1 MKQDVSGPTSEVTLS
16 IFGMS
21 CAGCVLNVEKAVQE
35 VPGVVSIK
43 VSLPAN
49 LARVTVQSGV
59 ADLGAIQAAITDL
72 GYRAES
78 QSNDRDRHDQ
88 EREERRRE
96 VRRQGI
102 NVLIAWPLAMV
113 VMLGLFQPMWIFPL
127 FVPDWLHDKWLM
139 LVVTT
144 IIVLGPGWQFFRHS
158 FNGLLRGA
166 TDMNLLYAT
175 GIGAAYVIALINTI
189 WPDAG
194 FGGQGA
200 TFFETAAL
208 LTAFIVLGRYL
219 EAFTRGRASDAIRQL
234 LNLQPKK
241 ARVLYEG
248 EEVEVLADNVAVGD
262 IVVVRPGESIPVDGE
277 VIEGYSV
284 VDESMLTGESVPV
297 EKRPGHSVT
306 GATMNR
312 SGVFRFRATRVGHE
326 TALAQIVKLV
336 EDAQAS
342 KAPIQ
347 RLADLVAGHFIFSV
361 HVLSLLVFLFWFFIG
376 FEAFFQPGGRFIL
389 SPYALAEVGVFG
401 FALLLSITTL
411 VISCPCAVGLATP
424 TAMMAGFAKGTES
437 GILFKGADAVETTT
451 KINAIIFDKTGT
463 LTRGQ
468 PALTDIETL
477 PGWERAEILALAAV
491 AEKGSEHPLGQAIVQ
506 GARAEG
512 LELADADRFEAL
524 TGRGVSAAWRG
535 RDILLGTRRLMKEH
549 LIAVDLLELQAEQME
564 QAGKTAMFMAVDG
577 RPAAVIAVADTLKP
591 HATAAV
597 SRLQQMGIEVWMIT
611 GDNRRTAQAIA
622 RQAGIEQ
629 VLAEVLPGDK
639 AAEVRRLQE
648 KGRKVAMVGDG
659 INDAPALAQADVGLA
674 IGSGTDVAKETGNV
688 ILIRED
694 LREVVSAIEVARAT
708 LRKVRQNLF
717 WAFIYN
723 VVGIP
728 LGMGILYPFTGL
740 VVSPELAALAMVFSS
755 LSVTLNTLMLRRFR
769 TSLQRQRRAQ
779 WPAEAH
785 SEALPEGSTLT
796 V

>member
-1 MKQDVSGPTSEVTLS
+1 MTHETNLTRELS
-16 IFGMS
+16 LSVHGMS
-21 CAGCVLNVEKAVQE
+21 CAACVSKVEKAALA
-35 VPGVVSIK
+35 VPGVSDVK
-43 VSLPAN
+43 VSLTAN
-49 LARVTVQSGV
+49 LARVTHEPTASV
-59 ADLGAIQAAITDL
+59 ADILAAIAGL
-72 GYRAES
+72 GYQAEVTADDAERY
-78 QSNDRDRHDQ
+78 DR
-88 EREERRRE
+88 EREL
-96 VRRQGI
+96 RRQEIRRQKI
-102 NVLIAWPLAMV
+102 NVLIAWPLSMI
-113 VMLGLFQPMWIFPL
+113 VMFGLFQPMWIFPL
-127 FVPDWLHDKWLM
+127 FVPEWMHNKWLM
-139 LVVTT
+139 LVATT
-144 IIVLGPGWQFFRHS
+144 IIVFGPGWQFFTHS
-158 FNGLLRGA
+158 FNGLRRGI

-175 GIGAAYVIALINTI
+175 GIGAAYVIAFINTL

-219 EAFTRGRASDAIRQL
+219 EALTRGRASDAIRRL
-234 LNLQPKK
+234 MHLQPKM
-241 ARVLYEG
+241 ARVLQAN
-248 EEVEVLADNVAVGD
+248 EEVEIPAGSVAVGD
-262 IVVVRPGESIPVDGE
+262 IIVVRPGESIPVDGVVVYGHS
-277 VIEGYSV
+277 VI
-284 VDESMLTGESVPV
+284 DESMLTGESVPV
-297 EKRPGHSVT
+297 EKKPGDSVT

-312 SGVFRFRATRVGHE
+312 SGMFRFRATRVGGD

-347 RLADLVAGHFIFSV
+347 RLADLVAGHFIAGV
-361 HVLSLLVFLFWFFIG
+361 HILSLLVFLFWFFIG
-376 FEAFFQPGGRFIL
+376 YEVFFQPGGRFIL

-437 GILFKGADAVETTT
+437 GILFKGADAVEETT
-451 KINAIIFDKTGT
+451 KVNAIIFDKTGT

-468 PALTDIETL
+468 PALTDVEAL
-477 PGWERAEILALAAV
+477 PGWERAQILTLAAV
-491 AEKGSEHPLGQAIVQ
+491 AEKGSEHPLGQAIVA
-506 GARAEG
+506 GAQAECI
-512 LELADADRFEAL
+512 EPDDADSFEAL
-524 TGRGVSAAWRG
+524 TGRGVRAGWQG
-535 RDILLGTRRLMKEH
+535 QEILLGTRRLMAEAGVK
-549 LIAVDLLELQAEQME
+549 IGRLEPAAEQME

-591 HATAAV
+591 YAV
-597 SRLQQMGIEVWMIT
+597 EAVGRLQQMGIRVWMIT
-611 GDNRRTAQAIA
+611 GDNRRTAEAIA
-622 RQAGIEQ
+622 QQVGIQQ

-648 KGRKVAMVGDG
+648 QGLRVAMVGDG
-659 INDAPALAQADVGLA
+659 INDAPALAQANVGLA
-674 IGSGTDVAKETGNV
+674 IGSGTDVAKETGDV

-740 VVSPELAALAMVFSS
+740 VVSPELAALAMVLSS
-755 LSVTLNTLMLRRFR
+755 LSVTLNTLTLRRFR
-769 TSLQRQRRAQ
+769 TSLQKNYELGIRNYDGQESPVVFQ
-779 WPAEAH
+779 P
-785 SEALPEGSTLT
+785 S
-796 V
+796 

>member
-1 MKQDVSGPTSEVTLS
+1 MKQESLPPAAEMTLS

-21 CAGCVLNVEKAVQE
+21 CAGCVLKVEKAVLA
-35 VPGVVSIK
+35 VPGVTGVR

-49 LARVTVQSGV
+49 MARITYEPATTDLA
-59 ADLGAIQAAITDL
+59 AIQVAVTDL

-78 QSNDRDRHDQ
+78 QTQDRDRHDQ

-96 VRRQGI
+96 IRRQGI
-102 NVLIAWPLAMV
+102 NVLIAWPLSMV
-113 VMLGLFQPMWIFPL
+113 VMFGLFQPMWIFPL
-127 FVPDWLHDKWLM
+127 FLPDWLHNKWLM

-144 IIVLGPGWQFFRHS
+144 IIVLWPGWQFFSHS
-158 FNGLLRGA
+158 FNGLRRGV

-175 GIGAAYVIALINTI
+175 GIGAAYVIAFINTI

-234 LNLQPKK
+234 LNLQPKT
-241 ARVLYEG
+241 ARIMHEG
-248 EEVEVLADNVAVGD
+248 EEVEVLADNVSVGD

-277 VIEGYSV
+277 VIDGHSV

-297 EKRPGHSVT
+297 EKRPGDSVT

-312 SGVFRFRATRVGHE
+312 SGVFKFRATRVGHE
-326 TALAQIVKLV
+326 TALAQIVRLV

-347 RLADLVAGHFIFSV
+347 RLADLVAGHFIFGV

-376 FEAFFQPGGRFIL
+376 FDAFFQPGGRFIL

-437 GILFKGADAVETTT
+437 GILFKGADAVESTT
-451 KINAIIFDKTGT
+451 KIDAIIFDKTGT
-463 LTRGQ
+463 LTRGE
-468 PALTDIETL
+468 PALTDVAAA
-477 PGWERAEILALAAV
+477 PGWERREILTLAAV

-506 GARAEG
+506 GARAE
-512 LELADADRFEAL
+512 EIQPADADRFEAL
-524 TGRGVSAAWRG
+524 TGRGVHAAWNG
-535 RDILLGTRRLMKEH
+535 RDILLGTRRLLKEQG
-549 LIAVDLLELQAEQME
+549 IAGDLLESQAVEME
-564 QAGKTAMFMAVDG
+564 GAGKTAMFMAVDG
-577 RPAAVIAVADTLKP
+577 RLAAVIGVADTLKP

-597 SRLQQMGIEVWMIT
+597 SRLQQMGLEVWMIT
-611 GDNRRTAQAIA
+611 GDNRRTAEAIA
-622 RQAGIEQ
+622 QQAGISQ

-639 AAEVRRLQE
+639 AAEVSRLQE
-648 KGRKVAMVGDG
+648 QGRRVAMVGDG

-755 LSVTLNTLMLRRFR
+755 LSVTMNTLLLRRFR
-769 TSLQRQRRAQ
+769 TTLQRQRHEAVPARARRQ
-779 WPAEAH
+779 AAP
-785 SEALPEGSTLT
+785 ALPA
-796 V
+796 

>member
-1 MKQDVSGPTSEVTLS
+1 MKQEISGPTSEMTLA

-21 CAGCVLNVEKAVQE
+21 CAGCVLKVEKAVLA
-35 VPGVVSIK
+35 VPGVVDIK

-49 LARVTVQSGV
+49 MARVTYRPGA
-59 ADLGAIQAAITDL
+59 ADLGAIQTAVTDL

-78 QSNDRDRHDQ
+78 QMDDRQRHDE

-96 VRRQGI
+96 IRRQKL
-102 NVLIAWPLAMV
+102 NVLIAWPLSMV
-113 VMLGLFQPMWIFPL
+113 VMFGLFQPMWIFPL
-127 FVPDWLHDKWLM
+127 FLPDWLHNKWLM

-144 IIVLGPGWQFFRHS
+144 IIVLGPGWQFFSHS
-158 FNGLLRGA
+158 FNGLRRGV

-175 GIGAAYVIALINTI
+175 GIGAAYVIAFINTI

-194 FGGQGA
+194 FGGAGA

-219 EAFTRGRASDAIRQL
+219 EAYTRGRASDAIRQL
-234 LNLQPKK
+234 LNLQPKT
-241 ARVLYEG
+241 ARVMHEG
-248 EEVEVLADNVAVGD
+248 EEVEVLADNVSVGD
-262 IVVVRPGESIPVDGE
+262 VVVVRPGESIPVDGE
-277 VIEGYSV
+277 VIEGHSV

-297 EKRPGHSVT
+297 EKRPGDTVT

-312 SGVFRFRATRVGHE
+312 SGVFKFRATRVGHE

-347 RLADLVAGHFIFSV
+347 RLADLVAGHFIFGV

-376 FEAFFQPGGRFIL
+376 FELFFQPGGRFIL

-468 PALTDIETL
+468 PALTDVEL
-477 PGWERAEILALAAV
+477 APGWERAEILALAAA
-491 AEKGSEHPLGQAIVQ
+491 AELGSEHPLGQAIVQ
-506 GARAEG
+506 GVRAEG
-512 LELADADRFEAL
+512 ISPADADDFESL
-524 TGRGVSAAWRG
+524 TGRGVRARWDG
-535 RDILLGTRRLMKEH
+535 REILLGTRRLMKEH
-549 LIAVDLLELQAEQME
+549 SVAIDLLEPPAEQME
-564 QAGKTAMFMAVDG
+564 EAGKTAMFMAVDG
-577 RPAAVIAVADTLKP
+577 QPAAVIAVADTLKP

-622 RQAGIEQ
+622 RQVGIDR
-629 VLAEVLPGDK
+629 VMAEVLPGDK
-639 AAEVRRLQE
+639 AAEVRQLQE
-648 KGRKVAMVGDG
+648 KGLRVAMVGDG
-659 INDAPALAQADVGLA
+659 INDAPALAQADVGMA

-740 VVSPELAALAMVFSS
+740 VVSPELAAVAMVFSS
-755 LSVTLNTLMLRRFR
+755 LSVTLNTLLLRRFR
-769 TSLQRQRRAQ
+769 TSLQRQRRDLAPTPSSREAIPAGGLAQ
-779 WPAEAH
+779 
-785 SEALPEGSTLT
+785 
-796 V
+796 

>member
-1 MKQDVSGPTSEVTLS
+1 MKQDITSPTSEMTLS

-21 CAGCVLNVEKAVQE
+21 CAGCVLKVEKAVLD
-35 VPGVVSIK
+35 VPGVVGVK

-49 LARVTVQSGV
+49 MARVTYRSGT
-59 ADLGAIQAAITDL
+59 ADLAAIQAAVTDL

-78 QSNDRDRHDQ
+78 QMKDQDRHDQ

-96 VRRQGI
+96 IRRQGI
-102 NVLIAWPLAMV
+102 NVLIAWPLSMV
-113 VMLGLFQPMWIFPL
+113 VMFGLFQPMWIFPL
-127 FVPDWLHDKWLM
+127 FLPDWLHNKWLM
-139 LVVTT
+139 LVVTS
-144 IIVLGPGWQFFRHS
+144 IIVLGPGWQFFSHS
-158 FNGLLRGA
+158 FKGLRRGV

-175 GIGAAYVIALINTI
+175 GIGAAYVIAFINTL

-234 LNLQPKK
+234 LNLQPKI
-241 ARVLYEG
+241 ARVMHEG
-248 EEVEVLADNVAVGD
+248 EEVEVLADNVSVGD

-277 VIEGYSV
+277 VIEGHSV

-297 EKRPGHSVT
+297 EKRPGDGVT

-312 SGVFRFRATRVGHE
+312 SGVFKFRATRVGHE
-326 TALAQIVKLV
+326 TALAQIVRLV

-347 RLADLVAGHFIFSV
+347 RLADLVAGHFIFGV

-376 FEAFFQPGGRFIL
+376 FEVFFQPGGRFIL

-437 GILFKGADAVETTT
+437 GILFKGADAVEATT
-451 KINAIIFDKTGT
+451 KIDAIIFDKTGT
-463 LTRGQ
+463 LTRGE
-468 PALTDIETL
+468 PALTDIEVV
-477 PGWERAEILALAAV
+477 PGWERQEILALAAV

-512 LELADADRFEAL
+512 MNPADADHFEAL
-524 TGRGVSAAWRG
+524 TGRGVRAAWNG

-549 LIAVDLLELQAEQME
+549 GVAIDAVEAQAEQME
-564 QAGKTAMFMAVDG
+564 EAGKTAMFMAVDG

-597 SRLQQMGIEVWMIT
+597 GRLQQLGLEVWMIT

-629 VLAEVLPGDK
+629 VMAEVLPGDK
-639 AAEVRRLQE
+639 ATEVSRLQE
-648 KGRKVAMVGDG
+648 QGRRVAMVGDG

-723 VVGIP
+723 IVGIP

-755 LSVTLNTLMLRRFR
+755 LSVTLNTLLLRRFR
-769 TSLQRQRRAQ
+769 TSLQRERRDLAPAQ
-779 WPAEAH
+779 
-785 SEALPEGSTLT
+785 SERPALPALEG
-796 V
+796 